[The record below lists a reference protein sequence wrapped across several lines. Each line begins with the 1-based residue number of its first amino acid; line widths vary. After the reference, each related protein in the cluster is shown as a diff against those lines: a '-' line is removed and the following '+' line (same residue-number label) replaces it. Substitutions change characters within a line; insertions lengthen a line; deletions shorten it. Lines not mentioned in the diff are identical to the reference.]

1 MKKKNNSNRVFGL
14 FFSVFFLLLSSYFFF
29 LKGKINYLFLFM
41 AIIFL
46 LLVLT
51 NSKILTPLNQIWIH
65 FGLFLGKITTPI
77 LMAIIYLFIF
87 IPTSFFIKILN
98 KNYINIKQDAK
109 LDTYWEK
116 NDIFYKNMNDQ
127 F

>member
-1 MKKKNNSNRVFGL
+1 
-14 FFSVFFLLLSSYFFF
+14 
-29 LKGKINYLFLFM
+29 M